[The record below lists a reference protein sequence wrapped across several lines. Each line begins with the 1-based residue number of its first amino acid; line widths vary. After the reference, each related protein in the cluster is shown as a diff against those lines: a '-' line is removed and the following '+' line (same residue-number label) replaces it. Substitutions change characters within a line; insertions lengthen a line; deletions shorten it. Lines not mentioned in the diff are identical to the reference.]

1 MATKAIVS
9 DTTAYAAI
17 VKFEEQEDGT
27 VLAYGK
33 ATDATLD
40 ADEQICDPDWLK
52 RAMPEWF
59 KYGNIREQHSS
70 IAAGVATEYEET
82 EDGHYITAHIVDPS
96 SAKKIKT
103 GVLKGFSIGIRRPRV
118 IKDNKAAGGRIVD
131 GQIVEIS
138 VVDRP
143 ANPSCVLTVAKAS
156 KGELKAVKSVFT
168 ELTKGSPDQPRDER
182 GRFGSSDGGD
192 SGGDTGST
200 VADSVQEEVQ
210 RGKDQIDAI
219 LMDSTNA
226 IMGFLE
232 DPSTSAKESGVL
244 RNANSAALS
253 ARDLMYDGDYS
264 QAANRLSDAA
274 DKLTPITLNSNYEN
288 NEDYGALQQY
298 MRDASEGMFA
308 LALLSDG
315 GQASD
320 SATGERVGGFP
331 KSVDTEISK
340 GSPDQPRDENGRF
353 ASGGGDSG
361 GDSGGSATGGI
372 SPTEVINMAD
382 AVASQVDDCRLAMGD
397 LGYDNFDI
405 DATCDE
411 LDSFAASAQKLYE
424 NGFTESAAQ
433 YAEKVGSYAAEAHSN
448 YDEVGFLQLS
458 QDAIA
463 LSEAMREN
471 PTDDMGKYLKS
482 ISTKENIMK
491 ADAILEMSKEWAGSD
506 TVKFDQAAFD
516 NARRALATLIQV
528 EAGEMAE
535 GHDETYSLNALLRA
549 VGALME
555 WQEGEA
561 YEGETKLM
569 PEPMEEMEMAI
580 EPESVKED
588 LTMCKECGKA
598 ESDCT
603 CKMCKECGKA
613 MGECKCSGMKSAE
626 PEVAEKCLECGCHE
640 PANDHGRDDV
650 TTAVVV
656 SDKSQV
662 SDIQTMVEDIVKE
675 LLTNPSVGEEITTK
689 AADSE
694 RIEALESELA
704 QVKSLAAPSGPK
716 RFAAVSNKTPVDVNK
731 AKAAIFRAKA
741 ANTLDK
747 SLANGYLALAIDLE
761 KIQP

>member
-1 MATKAIVS
+1 MATKAMAS
-9 DTTAYAAI
+9 NTTAYAAI
-17 VKFEEQEDGT
+17 VKFDEQEDGT

-40 ADEQICDPDWLK
+40 ADEQICDPEWLK

-138 VVDRP
+138 IVDRP

-168 ELTKGSPDQPRDER
+168 ELNKSDQPRDEG
-182 GRFGSSDGGD
+182 GRFASSDGGGD
-192 SGGDTGST
+192 SGGDTLKPYDDNSSKENVTAAKVHVEESRYRAEEIRTMVTYAVDNTEYPT
-200 VADSVQEEVQ
+200 VSEANAVAMIADVENAVNSL
-210 RGKDQIDAI
+210 KDSQDA
-219 LMDSTNA
+219 
-226 IMGFLE
+226 LE
-232 DPSTSAKESGVL
+232 FGNIE
-244 RNANSAALS
+244 S
-253 ARDLMYDGDYS
+253 ARDSYEAAQDSVMSARINASKADETDIKDELRELGRDLRTDYPAVFEAIDEDKSLRARITKGD
-264 QAANRLSDAA
+264 
-274 DKLTPITLNSNYEN
+274 
-288 NEDYGALQQY
+288 
-298 MRDASEGMFA
+298 
-308 LALLSDG
+308 
-315 GQASD
+315 
-320 SATGERVGGFP
+320 
-331 KSVDTEISK
+331 
-340 GSPDQPRDENGRF
+340 PDQPRDENGRF
-353 ASGGGDSG
+353 GSGGGDSG
-361 GDSGGSATGGI
+361 GSDSGSSATGGI

-411 LDSFAASAQKLYE
+411 LDNFAASAQKLYE
-424 NGFTESAAQ
+424 DGFTESAAQ
-433 YAEKVGSYAAEAHSN
+433 YAEKVGSYAEEAHSN

-471 PTDDMGKYLKS
+471 PTDDIGKYLKS

-491 ADAILEMSKEWAGSD
+491 ADAILKMSKEWAGSGV
-506 TVKFDQAAFD
+506 VKFDKVAFD

-528 EAGEMAE
+528 EAGEMAD
-535 GHDETYSLNALLRA
+535 GHSEANSLSSLLSA
-549 VGALME
+549 VKSLME
-555 WQEGEA
+555 YGSGEA
-561 YEGETKLM
+561 VEGETMLM
-569 PEPMEEMEMAI
+569 PEIEMADKPKKSMAKEEMC
-580 EPESVKED
+580 P
-588 LTMCKECGKA
+588 ECGKS
-598 ESDCT
+598 ECD
-603 CKMCKECGKA
+603 CKMYSAEKEETCPECEKSMKECICEKG
-613 MGECKCSGMKSAE
+613 
-626 PEVAEKCLECGCHE
+626 KCLECGCNQ
-640 PANDHGRDDV
+640 PDKNHGRDDV
-650 TTAVVV
+650 TTAIIVT
-656 SDKSQV
+656 DKSATPEV
-662 SDIQTMVEDIVKE
+662 SDIKTMVEDIVKE

-689 AADSE
+689 ATESE
-694 RIEALESELA
+694 RIEALETELA
-704 QVKSLAAPSGPK
+704 QVKSLAAPSGPR
-716 RFAAVSNKTPVDVNK
+716 RFAAVSNATQPNLNK
-731 AKAAIFRAKA
+731 AKAAIYRAKA

-761 KIQP
+761 KSDS